1 MSETK
6 PKHPLSVEKY
16 SGSLEELA
24 LDIKNMRYD
33 KVAEFLGYLAAQFK
47 EEADKDSTSQK
58 IKLGSKLYSA
68 SEYLLRSQEEIDSAW
83 KISKPYM
90 KDK

>member
-1 MSETK
+1 MSEEK
-6 PKHPLSVEKY
+6 PKHPLLVEKY

-47 EEADKDSTSQK
+47 EEADKDSTNQK

-68 SEYLLRSQEEIDSAW
+68 SEYIFRSQEEIDSAW
-83 KISKPYM
+83 NICKRYM
-90 KDK
+90 NKK